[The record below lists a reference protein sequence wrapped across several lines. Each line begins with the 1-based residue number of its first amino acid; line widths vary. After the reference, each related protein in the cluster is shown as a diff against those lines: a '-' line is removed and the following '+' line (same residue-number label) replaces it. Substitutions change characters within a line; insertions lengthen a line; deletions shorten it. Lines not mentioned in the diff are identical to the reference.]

1 MNFLQVTVA
10 RILVKVSPGKLQKTR
25 KGIRFIHFRFAGGP
39 VVSMTVHSMIKLLKE
54 IILKTPLVMEKVVTQ
69 DLTFT
74 KIHLRTITIDMQ
86 TLLPKIVT
94 RLGRQTVKFLERI
107 LSVQPRI
114 LLKVSQATP
123 SRQLVLSRTTIM
135 RTRNLSR
142 KMLLVTVTHSE
153 VVSRRALT
161 LLLTRIPLARVASV
175 AALVQ
180 AAARIPSA

>member
-1 MNFLQVTVA
+1 
-10 RILVKVSPGKLQKTR
+10 
-25 KGIRFIHFRFAGGP
+25 
-39 VVSMTVHSMIKLLKE
+39 MTVHSMIKLLKE

-86 TLLPKIVT
+86 TLLPRIVT

-123 SRQLVLSRTTIM
+123 SRRLALSRTTIM
-135 RTRNLSR
+135 RTLNLS
-142 KMLLVTVTHSE
+142 KMMLLVTVTPSE
-153 VVSRRALT
+153 IVSRRALT
-161 LLLTRIPLARVASV
+161 LLLT
-175 AALVQ
+175 
-180 AAARIPSA
+180 